1 MISNEYEAQHLVKV
15 GSMKD
20 FDESG
25 VGCWQHAFAGFAC
38 SIIIIHQYHLFA
50 SPQAVSTLLRFDKE
64 EEKLVTDHLNYK
76 VSWFGSKPSLKKLKS
91 AKVRDVL

>member
-1 MISNEYEAQHLVKV
+1 
-15 GSMKD
+15 MKALAYPILRD
-20 FDESG
+20 G
-25 VGCWQHAFAGFAC
+25 GF
-38 SIIIIHQYHLFA
+38 SFPLDLSPFF
-50 SPQAVSTLLRFDKE
+50 PQAVSTLLRFDKE

>member
-1 MISNEYEAQHLVKV
+1 MLFSLLLFLSEVVQGIILSFWLYFLFLMIDIDLYCLA
-15 GSMKD
+15 
-20 FDESG
+20 
-25 VGCWQHAFAGFAC
+25 
-38 SIIIIHQYHLFA
+38 I
-50 SPQAVSTLLRFDKE
+50 QAVSTLLRFDKE